1 VTTQAPAIV
10 TDHVRDGAI
19 RVLFVCVGNSARS
32 ILAEAILRQVGGDR
46 FEAHSAGS
54 APRGV
59 NPLALRT
66 LAEAGLPTDGYAS
79 TKIDAY
85 LGQRFDYV
93 ITLCDE
99 AREACPVFPG
109 VQDALHW
116 SYDDPAA
123 VEGSDERRLSAFRQV
138 YRQLSERIRT
148 FVMLAERQ
156 RRESTPGEL
165 DTTPEEATRIGILRQ
180 VPLFQ
185 GLTDRAIA
193 AVARVANEVRF
204 EAGEALVREGEPG
217 RSFLIVETG
226 EADVTRDGETIR
238 TLRRG
243 DFLGEIALL
252 DGGTRTATVT
262 SASPVSALCIE
273 REAFLRLMDESSA
286 VRFGIIE
293 ALSSRLRHDADRQP
307 GSTA

>member
-1 VTTQAPAIV
+1 VTAEAPAIV
-10 TDHVRDGAI
+10 SAPVQSGPI

-32 ILAEAILRQVGGDR
+32 ILAEAILRQVGGER

-59 NPLALRT
+59 HPLALRT
-66 LAEAGLPTDGYAS
+66 LAEAGLPTDGYTS
-79 TKIDAY
+79 TNLTAY
-85 LGQRFDYV
+85 LGQRFEYV

-99 AREACPVFPG
+99 AKEACPVFPG

-123 VEGSDERRLSAFRQV
+123 VQGSDEQRLDAFRRV

-148 FVMLAERQ
+148 FVLLAERQ

-165 DTTPEEATRIGILRQ
+165 GTTPDEATRIGVLRQ
-180 VPLFQ
+180 VPLFA
-185 GLTDRAIA
+185 GLTDRGIA
-193 AVARVANEVRF
+193 AVSRATNELSF
-204 EAGEALVREGEPG
+204 APGETLVREGEPG
-217 RSFLIVETG
+217 DSFLILETG
-226 EADVTRDGETIR
+226 QAKVTRAGEAIR
-238 TLRRG
+238 TLSRG

-262 SASPVSALCIE
+262 ATSPVTALCVE
-273 REAFLRLMDESSA
+273 RQDFMRLIDESSA

-293 ALSSRLRHDADRQP
+293 ALTSRLRHDAS
-307 GSTA
+307 GTATTTA